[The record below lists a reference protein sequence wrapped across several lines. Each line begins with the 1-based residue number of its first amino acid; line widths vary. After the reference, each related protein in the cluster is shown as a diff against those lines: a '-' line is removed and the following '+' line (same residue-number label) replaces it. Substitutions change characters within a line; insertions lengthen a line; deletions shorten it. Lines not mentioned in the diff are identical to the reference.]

1 MTFFLVISIATI
13 AFLLGFLAGST
24 NKAEIKQVNIRQTDS
39 DTEKLSEEYRNF
51 LNYDGSEQ

>member
-13 AFLLGFLAGST
+13 AFLVGFLAGSI
-24 NKAEIKQVNIRQTDS
+24 NKAEVKQVYIKQTDS